1 MKFAPLAGFLLFA
14 GAVVTAQQLTIERPG
29 DAANQIRLDRPVG
42 GGGGG
47 GGGTPAPSAP
57 AGVINDI
64 SVDDTMRVLKGL
76 KFSSMEIEQT
86 KSGARFIRAS
96 IGDQPTII
104 WHNNCEND
112 RCRALHFAAYLGKQD
127 SVNDAFIHD
136 YNRNTMFTK
145 MAKDSDGE
153 LQVTMGVSL
162 SSGVTEAHIRAMG
175 DSWITYFG
183 QALEYKPEGK

>member
-1 MKFAPLAGFLLFA
+1 MRFAPFAGFLLLA
-14 GAVVTAQQLTIERPG
+14 GTVVTAQVATIGKPG

-42 GGGGG
+42 GESGGS
-47 GGGTPAPSAP
+47 PAPSAPSAP
-57 AGVINDI
+57 AGVVTDVGI
-64 SVDDTMRVLKGL
+64 DDTMRIMKGL
-76 KFSSMEIEQT
+76 NFSSLEVMKT
-86 KSGARFIRAS
+86 KDGTRFIKAV
-96 IGDQPTII
+96 IGDQPTYI

-112 RCRALHFAAYLGKQD
+112 RCRALHFAAYLGRQD

-153 LQVTMGVSL
+153 LQLTMGVSL
-162 SSGVTEAHIRAMG
+162 IQGVTEAHIRAMG
-175 DSWITYFG
+175 ESWIVYFG